1 LEQKKA
7 KIIAITNQKGG
18 VAKTTTAVNL
28 AASWALLHQRVCL
41 VDIDPQGN
49 ASHSCGAFRD
59 TKQPS
64 LNDLLLNQADLQSV
78 LCRTSFGFDL
88 LPGGHTLTVAAV
100 RLLKQAQKERV
111 LAVQLSSLVT
121 QYDFII
127 IDTPPS
133 LNILTVNALVAAN
146 AVLIPVQCEYFAL
159 EGLAGLLSSIDMIQR
174 TVHPHLK
181 IAGILRTMYDG
192 RNRLAQEV
200 SMQLKQ
206 HFGALLC
213 QTVIPRNVRLAE
225 APSHGMPAIKYAM
238 RAQGALAYLAL
249 AQELLSQM
257 TRKEPCVEAL

>member
-1 LEQKKA
+1 MVQKKA

-28 AASWALLHQRVCL
+28 AASWAMLHQRVCL

-49 ASHSCGAFRD
+49 ASHGCGAFEEGGRP
-59 TKQPS
+59 T
-64 LNDLLLNQADLQSV
+64 LNDLLLHRAPIASV
-78 LCRTSFGFDL
+78 RYATPFGFDL
-88 LPGGHTLTVAAV
+88 LPGGQALTVAAV
-100 RLLKQAQKERV
+100 RLLKQPQKERV
-111 LAVQLSSLVT
+111 LAAQLAAIRE
-121 QYDFII
+121 QYDWIV

-133 LNILTVNALVAAN
+133 LNILTVNALVASD

-159 EGLAGLLSSIDMIQR
+159 EGLAGLLRSIDMIQQ

-238 RAQGALAYLAL
+238 RAQGSLAYLAL

-257 TRKEPCVEAL
+257 TSEVSCAAL